1 MYESKPKPLLLVV
14 CGPTASGKTAL
25 AVKLARHFGT
35 SVISADSRQF
45 YFEMNIGTAAPTLAE
60 QEGVPHYFVKHL
72 SVSQPYNASNFAS
85 DVLSLTDSFF
95 KNHQLIVMAGGSG
108 LYISAVCEGM
118 DDLPDPD
125 PEIRI
130 AIHKRFETG
139 GIVALRDW
147 LEDLDPE
154 FCKVV
159 DINNPKRLQ
168 RAIEV
173 CLITGRPYSS
183 LRTAKTAERDFNVL
197 KIGIDIP
204 RQELFTRIEQRTDAM
219 IAAGLVD
226 EARYLLPYRHLNAL
240 QTVGYRELF
249 RYFDG
254 DISLDQAITDIKTN
268 TRRYA
273 KRQLTW
279 FQRDTSIRWI
289 KPTQF
294 DVVCRMVSDALTG
307 INF

>member
-1 MYESKPKPLLLVV
+1 MRESNLKPLLLVV

-25 AVKLARHFGT
+25 AVKLAKYFET
-35 SVISADSRQF
+35 SIISADSRQF
-45 YFEMNIGTAAPTLAE
+45 YVEMNIGTAAPSLEE
-60 QEGVPHYFVKHL
+60 QDGVPHYFVKHL

-85 DVLSLTDSFF
+85 DVLSFTKSFF
-95 KNHQLIVMAGGSG
+95 KDHQMVIMAGGSG

-125 PEIRI
+125 PVIRADI
-130 AIHKRFETG
+130 QKRFDAG
-139 GIVALRDW
+139 GIAALGKW
-147 LEDLDPE
+147 LEELDPE
-154 FCKVV
+154 YCKVV
-159 DINNPKRLQ
+159 DMDNPKRLQ

-173 CLITGRPYSS
+173 CLITGRPYSIQ
-183 LRTAKTAERDFNVL
+183 RTAKTIERDFNVL
-197 KIGIDIP
+197 KIGIDMP
-204 RQELFTRIEQRTDAM
+204 RHELFTRIEQRTDAM

-226 EARYLLPYRHLNAL
+226 EARCLLPYRHLNAL

-254 DISLDQAITDIKTN
+254 DISLEQAVADIKTN

-289 KPTQF
+289 KPSQF
-294 DVVCRMVSDALTG
+294 ETVCRMVSDAMPG